1 MNQNV
6 VLIFLKDDAKVIWG
20 KGKGLFLSERAFEGL
35 WLVLLWWDYLILLTF
50 ISFSILPVFGLRQS
64 SQHT

>member
-20 KGKGLFLSERAFEGL
+20 KGKGLFF
-35 WLVLLWWDYLILLTF
+35 YLKEPLKDCGWF
-50 ISFSILPVFGLRQS
+50 CFGGI
-64 SQHT
+64 T

>member
-20 KGKGLFLSERAFEGL
+20 KGKGLF
-35 WLVLLWWDYLILLTF
+35 YLKEPLKDCGWF
-50 ISFSILPVFGLRQS
+50 CFGGI
-64 SQHT
+64 T